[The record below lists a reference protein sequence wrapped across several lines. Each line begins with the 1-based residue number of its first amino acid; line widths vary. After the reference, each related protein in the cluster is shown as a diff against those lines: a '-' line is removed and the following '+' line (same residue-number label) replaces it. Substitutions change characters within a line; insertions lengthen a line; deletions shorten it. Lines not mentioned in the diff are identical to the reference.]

1 MEKTKLTVRV
11 PRELYE
17 AAKQYAA
24 EHNTTL
30 TRLVS
35 AYLRQL
41 SIQDDALGDAP
52 VVQRLSGT
60 LSPEASIEDCGH
72 YLAQKHGS

>member
-11 PRELYE
+11 PRELHE

-35 AYLRQL
+35 AYLHQL
-41 SIQDDALGDAP
+41 SVQDDALADAP
-52 VVQRLSGT
+52 VVRRLAGT
-60 LSPEASIEDCGH
+60 LSPEASIEDYRH
-72 YLAQKHGS
+72 YLAEKHGH